1 MRAAALLLGLA
12 FAFGAAAQE
21 PDVDPLDAGAL
32 EERRLRGLEQASGFI
47 VDRTTTNFGGEFA
60 RLFAQAWR
68 ALPGTEAFDVTIVE
82 RPSARYGSM
91 VWVEHNH
98 RPIARAFLYAG
109 RSAAIMPVAIAT
121 AQFVARKL
129 ADDQLAGLIFDD
141 PDLAKEGF

>member
-1 MRAAALLLGLA
+1 MRAAVLLFLA

-21 PDVDPLDAGAL
+21 LDGEPLDTGAL
-32 EERRLRGLEQASGFI
+32 EERRLKALEQASGFI
-47 VDRTTTNFGGEFA
+47 IDRTTTNFGGEFA

-68 ALPGTEAFDVTIVE
+68 SLPGTEAFDVTVIE
-82 RPSARYGSM
+82 RPTARWGSM

-98 RPIARAFLYAG
+98 RPLARAFLYAG
-109 RSAAIMPVAIAT
+109 RSAAIGPVATAT
-121 AQFVARKL
+121 AEYVAKKL